1 MSTIDTGTQDL
12 LASKENGVGILT
24 MNRPEARNAMSGE
37 MNAAMQEMLAQFETD
52 TEIRCVVL
60 TGAGKGFCAG
70 GDVKGMAAAGDGT
83 FGKEGTDQD
92 LPLHHA
98 DGLTASDQVVSI
110 IDRSVQRDSGPP
122 GDILG

>member
-1 MSTIDTGTQDL
+1 MSKIDTGTQEL

-37 MNAAMQEMLAQFETD
+37 MNAAMQEMLAQFEAD

-70 GDVKGMAAAGDGT
+70 NSFEIDTGTFFMWCDGDG
-83 FGKEGTDQD
+83 
-92 LPLHHA
+92 
-98 DGLTASDQVVSI
+98 
-110 IDRSVQRDSGPP
+110 
-122 GDILG
+122 